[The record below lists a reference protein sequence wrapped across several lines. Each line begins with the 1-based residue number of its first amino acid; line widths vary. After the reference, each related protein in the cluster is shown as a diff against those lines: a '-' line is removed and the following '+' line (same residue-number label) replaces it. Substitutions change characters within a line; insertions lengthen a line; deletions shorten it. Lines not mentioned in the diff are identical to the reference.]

1 MVGQMVGVLPGADR
15 RLVGLAVLGLALF
28 YVLAMDQG
36 LLLSLAQ
43 GDLAY
48 AQNLIHETLHDARHA
63 AGFPCH

>member
-1 MVGQMVGVLPGADR
+1 MVRTFIGALPGVDQ
-15 RLVGLAVLGLALF
+15 RLALAGLLGLAGF

-36 LLLSLAQ
+36 LLLSLFQ
-43 GDLAY
+43 GDFAY